1 MSVPAEEVERRVE
14 LMSVALREHGLKR
27 THQRL
32 EVIREIAGTEEHP
45 DVETVFR
52 GVRERVPTISLDT
65 VYRTLAVLVSHGL
78 IDRVHATAGPSRY
91 DAKTDRH
98 HHFVCTACGLVRDVE
113 SAGLDEIRA
122 DAETAPLGRVDSVQ
136 VQLRGVCAACSRE

>member
-45 DVETVFR
+45 DVVT
-52 GVRERVPTISLDT
+52 TSLT
-65 VYRTLAVLVSHGL
+65 MSTS
-78 IDRVHATAGPSRY
+78 
-91 DAKTDRH
+91 
-98 HHFVCTACGLVRDVE
+98 
-113 SAGLDEIRA
+113 
-122 DAETAPLGRVDSVQ
+122 
-136 VQLRGVCAACSRE
+136 